1 MHGESLSICT
11 KFIWL
16 QNTFFFFLVFISIN
30 EISFSEVTPLF
41 WATDFLFPIE
51 LPDFLRTSRL

>member
-1 MHGESLSICT
+1 MHQIYLAAKYI
-11 KFIWL
+11 
-16 QNTFFFFLVFISIN
+16 FFFFLVFISIN